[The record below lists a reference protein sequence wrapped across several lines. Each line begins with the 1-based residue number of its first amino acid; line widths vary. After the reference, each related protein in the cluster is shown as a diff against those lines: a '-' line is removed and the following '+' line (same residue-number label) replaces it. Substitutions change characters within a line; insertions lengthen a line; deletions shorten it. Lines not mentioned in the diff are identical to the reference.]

1 MKELIIDS
9 GLTWEKFSKELD
21 GASLII
27 NNQFYAYGSLEE
39 DGVFMIEMC
48 NFRVFVKKKD
58 FTINQSFDED
68 EGYPFTPEW
77 VIILRNKSFLIE
89 IESISIATELDEL
102 AEFCEKFC

>member
-21 GASLII
+21 GAALII

-48 NFRVFVKKKD
+48 NFRTFIRKED
-58 FTINQSFDED
+58 FQLSQRFDED

-77 VIILRNKSFLIE
+77 VIILRNKAFLIE
-89 IESISIATELDEL
+89 IESISIAKGIAEL
-102 AEFCEKFC
+102 AKFCENFC